1 MSPLASAALAPAA
14 LALALVHLV
23 ACGPAPAP
31 EAAPTP
37 TPAAA
42 PKVAEPKVA
51 AAPGKTRTVD
61 NTAGLIPLTKGPR
74 PAPEPPLTQEELD
87 LLAADP
93 ATLTP
98 ELRRKRGYAV
108 RRKIL
113 QNPDSP
119 AARQL
124 EALRLATERGEIKP
138 QLPGDSGLVFTAPEA
153 PTSTPAPTTTPT
165 STPTPTP
172 AP

>member
-1 MSPLASAALAPAA
+1 MSPLAPAA
-14 LALALVHLV
+14 LALALVPLV

-31 EAAPTP
+31 ASEAAPTP

-42 PKVAEPKVA
+42 PKDPATPDKV
-51 AAPGKTRTVD
+51 RTLE
-61 NTAGLIPLTKGPR
+61 NPSGLIPMTQGPR
-74 PAPEPPLTQEELD
+74 PAPEPPLTQEEID

-93 ATLTP
+93 ATLSL
-98 ELRRKRGYAV
+98 EMRRKRGYAM

-124 EALRLATERGEIKP
+124 EALRLATERGELKP
-138 QLPGDSGLVFTAPEA
+138 QLPELVFR
-153 PTSTPAPTTTPT
+153 TSTAAKPATTPA
-165 STPTPTP
+165 SPTPTPTP
-172 AP
+172 

>member
-1 MSPLASAALAPAA
+1 MSPLASAALAPA
-14 LALALVHLV
+14 LALALVYLA
-23 ACGPAPAP
+23 ACGPAP

-42 PKVAEPKVA
+42 PKVAEPRVA
-51 AAPGKTRTVD
+51 ATPGKTRTVD
-61 NTAGLIPLTKGPR
+61 NTAGLIPLTRGPR

-138 QLPGDSGLVFTAPEA
+138 QLPGDSGLVFKAPEA

-165 STPTPTP
+165 PTPTP